1 MDAVI
6 LAAGLG
12 TRLRPHT
19 LHTPKPLL
27 PIQGRPILDWTLGA
41 LPAGVD
47 RVVVVVHYLAEQVE
61 SYLRGQSWFRA
72 WKTVFQG
79 EPRGTGDALLRCR
92 DQLHSERFLVLNGD
106 DLFGARDLARLA
118 ECPAGVLVH
127 AVDEPRK
134 FGIVFV
140 KADGTLDKLVEKPP
154 LDGRQ
159 LANTGAYVFPRS
171 VFDIELKLSPRGEY
185 EITDYVSTLATRQPV
200 HVVEAQFWLPIG
212 TEEAW
217 RNAEKQDLRGALTK
231 SAVEKPATD

>member
-27 PIQGRPILDWTLGA
+27 SIQGRPILDWTLGA
-41 LPAGVD
+41 LPPVVS
-47 RVVVVVHYLAEQVE
+47 RVLVVVHYLADQIR
-61 SYLRGQSWFRA
+61 SYLQTQSRIRDWQ
-72 WKTVFQG
+72 TVFQD

-92 DQLHSERFLVLNGD
+92 EQLQSDHFLVLNGD
-106 DLFGARDLARLA
+106 DLFGARDLVRLA
-118 ECPAGVLVH
+118 ACPAGLLVH
-127 AVDEPRK
+127 PVDEPHK

-140 KADGTLDKLVEKPP
+140 KSDGTLDKLLEKPA
-154 LDGRQ
+154 LKGRH
-159 LANTGAYVFPRS
+159 LANTGAYLFPRS
-171 VFDIELKLSPRGEY
+171 VFDIQLTLSARGEY
-185 EITDYVSTLATRQPV
+185 EITDYVTLLAVRQQV

-217 RNAEKQDLRGALTK
+217 RGAEKEDLARLL
-231 SAVEKPATD
+231 SV